1 MKNISPIWFIKDPID
16 PEHKEYVLLDYLK
29 SISKNLNS
37 DNCYSILRSVSKII
51 KSLNEFKD
59 TRKISKRV
67 LNQIKAE
74 ERIYAEKFMFDDLV
88 DSDKTIII
96 DIVESSLE
104 TLYEYSEVCLE
115 ILKQEESK
123 IRIFRV
129 NSKINSA
136 YTEKPNSGILVVR
149 NMITDKIISYYWQGS
164 VTLKT
169 QDGDKEICVLKRIHL
184 KNQTF
189 SLNYEYIYHEIL
201 EEFSSEKKISPEL
214 HVIEIY
220 ENFDENSEIYKLA
233 KEKFIE
239 SVS

>member
-29 SISKNLNS
+29 SISKDLDS
-37 DNCYSILRSVSKII
+37 GNCYSTLRAVSQII
-51 KSLNEFKD
+51 KSLNEFKETKVINPSIIRQLKSEEKEYVKKFKFED
-59 TRKISKRV
+59 LEDDDRST
-67 LNQIKAE
+67 LNH
-74 ERIYAEKFMFDDLV
+74 
-88 DSDKTIII
+88 II
-96 DIVESSLE
+96 ESSLE
-104 TLYEYSEVCLE
+104 TLYGYSEVCLE
-115 ILKQEESK
+115 ILKEEESK
-123 IRIFRV
+123 IRIFKV
-129 NSKINSA
+129 KSKLNESS
-136 YTEKPNSGILVVR
+136 EERLNSGILIIR

-169 QDGDKEICVLKRIHL
+169 SEGDKEICVLKKIYL

-201 EEFSSEKKISPEL
+201 EEFSKEKRISPEL

-239 SVS
+239 TIT

>member
-37 DNCYSILRSVSKII
+37 DNCYSTLRSVSKII
-51 KSLNEFKD
+51 KSLNEFKND
-59 TRKISKRV
+59 KKISSRV
-67 LNQIKAE
+67 LSQIKQD
-74 ERIYAEKFMFDDLV
+74 ERDYVNKFIFDDLT
-88 DSDKTIII
+88 DSDKSTII

-129 NSKINSA
+129 NSKINSFS
-136 YTEKPNSGILVVR
+136 TEKQNSGILVVR
-149 NMITDKIISYYWQGS
+149 NMITDKIISYYWQGA

-169 QDGDKEICVLKRIHL
+169 ADGDKEICVLKRIHL
-184 KNQTF
+184 KNQIF

-201 EEFSSEKKISPEL
+201 EEFAAEKRMSPEL

-239 SVS
+239 TVS

>member
-16 PEHKEYVLLDYLK
+16 PEHKEYILLDYLK
-29 SISKNLNS
+29 SISKDLDS
-37 DNCYSILRSVSKII
+37 ENCYSTLRAVSQII

-59 TRKISKRV
+59 TKIINPSIIRQLKSEEKEYVKKFKFEDLEEDDRST
-67 LNQIKAE
+67 LN
-74 ERIYAEKFMFDDLV
+74 D
-88 DSDKTIII
+88 
-96 DIVESSLE
+96 
-104 TLYEYSEVCLE
+104 
-115 ILKQEESK
+115 
-123 IRIFRV
+123 
-129 NSKINSA
+129 
-136 YTEKPNSGILVVR
+136 
-149 NMITDKIISYYWQGS
+149 MITDKIISYYWQGS

-169 QDGDKEICVLKRIHL
+169 SEGDKEICVLKKIYL

-201 EEFSSEKKISPEL
+201 EEFSIEKRISPEL

-239 SVS
+239 TIT